1 MTDAR
6 QPQAIAVIG
15 AGPAGSLFAALL
27 ARAGRQ
33 VTIFDHSHPREKP
46 CGGGLTLRSLDLLE
60 RLGIPR
66 SALPLHI
73 VDQMYLHAARGPAL
87 RIALPAPIATVSRRE
102 FDGALL
108 AHARAQGAHHDPRRV
123 FRIET
128 SGRVATASGNPEC
141 FDLIVGA
148 DGANSVVRRSLSTP
162 IPVAQLT
169 LGMGYMIPG
178 RCDLHLRFVPDL
190 KGYIWLF
197 PRHDHVAAGISAPLT
212 MRQPGSAL
220 CARLRDEIAVR
231 APHLDFRGLR
241 TYAHLIPAYSASDD
255 ALRSIAG
262 DGWALI
268 GDAAALTDPITGEGL
283 YAALRSA
290 ELLAEVILAE
300 QPTCGYVARLLADF
314 GRDYQKAAQ
323 ICERFYSP
331 DFTDRMLA
339 MSRKSRAIRTVLAD
353 LLIGRQGYGDLK
365 ARLIRAAPLYAFE
378 HFVNWL
384 TPSKR

>member
-255 ALRSIAG
+255 ALRS
-262 DGWALI
+262 
-268 GDAAALTDPITGEGL
+268 
-283 YAALRSA
+283 
-290 ELLAEVILAE
+290 LLAEVILAE